1 MTDDE
6 GLSVREAV
14 EWCGSGVTR
23 EITRLRS
30 STAISRTVLENHVSD
45 ERGWPGRDRRETLP
59 ITRILSSGWASV
71 VRLSVVAWCKNNM
84 EGRLAMKLRWIDSN
98 GVSNHDL
105 AELPDLRQRTDG
117 FLWLD
122 IPEWSDDA
130 ETLLADEFKFH
141 PMAISESRNRN
152 HIPRLH
158 VYPHHWFI
166 VVHAPEIGAR
176 GHVHYLELD
185 QFVGENFLVTVH
197 GPISPKV
204 ALEAALRET
213 NAVAARMESGRLH
226 PTSPFGLTYAIVST
240 IARRESDMV
249 AEIAREVGLMEQR
262 VMADEDEKD
271 PQAFLSQLFAARHEL
286 LTIKT
291 MASQGSEIYRR
302 AIKLTT
308 FAPPEGLELMK
319 DVLDQY
325 ETVAHISDSQLVFLM
340 GVTEFYRA
348 RTDTKMTIAAER
360 LAIIA
365 AITLPITSLSSVVG
379 MNVIVN
385 ESTRWIPLAIL
396 LLIMLGISL
405 TLLRW
410 ARKQGWW

>member
-1 MTDDE
+1 
-6 GLSVREAV
+6 
-14 EWCGSGVTR
+14 
-23 EITRLRS
+23 
-30 STAISRTVLENHVSD
+30 
-45 ERGWPGRDRRETLP
+45 
-59 ITRILSSGWASV
+59 
-71 VRLSVVAWCKNNM
+71 
-84 EGRLAMKLRWIDSN
+84 MKLRWIDSG
-98 GVSNHDL
+98 GVSARDL

-122 IPEWSDDA
+122 IPEWGDDA
-130 ETLLADEFKFH
+130 EAMLADEFGFH

-158 VYPHHWFI
+158 VYPHHVFI

-185 QFVGENFLVTVH
+185 QFVGEDFLVTIH
-197 GPISPKV
+197 GPLSPKV
-204 ALEAALRET
+204 PLEAALRET
-213 NAVAARMESGRLH
+213 TAVAARMENGRLH
-226 PTSPFGLTYAIVST
+226 PTSPFGLTYAIVSS
-240 IARRESDMV
+240 IARREAEMV

-262 VMADEDEKD
+262 VMAEDDEKD
-271 PQAFLSQLFAARHEL
+271 PQKFLSQLFAARHEL

-308 FAPPEGLELMK
+308 FAPPEGLGLMQ

-360 LAIIA
+360 LAVIA
-365 AITLPITSLSSVVG
+365 AVTLPITSLSSVIG

-385 ESTRWIPLAIL
+385 ESTRWIPLTIL
-396 LLIMLGISL
+396 LLIMLTISVI
-405 TLLRW
+405 LLRW
-410 ARKQGWW
+410 AHKQGWW

>member
-1 MTDDE
+1 
-6 GLSVREAV
+6 
-14 EWCGSGVTR
+14 
-23 EITRLRS
+23 
-30 STAISRTVLENHVSD
+30 
-45 ERGWPGRDRRETLP
+45 
-59 ITRILSSGWASV
+59 
-71 VRLSVVAWCKNNM
+71 M
-84 EGRLAMKLRWIDSN
+84 ELRWIDAK

-105 AELPDLRQRTDG
+105 AELPALRQRTDG

-122 IPEWSDDA
+122 IPEWSDEA
-130 ETLLADEFKFH
+130 EALLTNEFDFH

-152 HIPRLH
+152 HVPRLH
-158 VYPHHWFI
+158 VYPHHVFI

-185 QFVGENFLVTVH
+185 QFVGEDFLVTVH
-197 GPISPKV
+197 GPLNPKV
-204 ALEAALRET
+204 PLEAALRET
-213 NAVAARMESGRLH
+213 DAVAARMDSGRLH
-226 PTSPFGLTYAIVST
+226 PTSPFGLTYAIVSS
-240 IARRESDMV
+240 IARRESEMV

-262 VMADEDEKD
+262 VMAEVDED
-271 PQAFLSQLFAARHEL
+271 PQNFLSELFAARHEL

-291 MASQGSEIYRR
+291 MATQGSEIYRR

-360 LAIIA
+360 LAVIA
-365 AITLPITSLSSVVG
+365 AVTLPITSLSSVIG

-385 ESTRWIPLAIL
+385 ESTRWVPLTIL
-396 LLIMLGISL
+396 LLIMLIDLADPAALGPQAGLVVICRL
-405 TLLRW
+405 VRI
-410 ARKQGWW
+410 

>member
-1 MTDDE
+1 
-6 GLSVREAV
+6 
-14 EWCGSGVTR
+14 
-23 EITRLRS
+23 
-30 STAISRTVLENHVSD
+30 
-45 ERGWPGRDRRETLP
+45 
-59 ITRILSSGWASV
+59 
-71 VRLSVVAWCKNNM
+71 
-84 EGRLAMKLRWIDSN
+84 MKLRWIDSE
-98 GVSNHDL
+98 GVSAHDM
-105 AELPDLRQRTDG
+105 AELPTLQARTDG

-122 IPEWSDDA
+122 IPEWGDDA
-130 ETLLADEFKFH
+130 EAMLADEFKFH

-185 QFVGENFLVTVH
+185 QFVGENFLVTIH
-197 GPISPKV
+197 GPLSPKV
-204 ALEAALRET
+204 PLEAALRET
-213 NAVAARMESGRLH
+213 NAVAARMEAGRLR

-240 IARRESDMV
+240 IARREAEMV

-262 VMADEDEKD
+262 VMGEDDEKD
-271 PQAFLSQLFAARHEL
+271 PQKFLSQLFAARHEL

-308 FAPPEGLELMK
+308 FAPPEGLGLMQ

-360 LAIIA
+360 LAVIA
-365 AITLPITSLSSVVG
+365 AITLPITSLSSVLG

-396 LLIMLGISL
+396 LLIMLTISVV
-405 TLLRW
+405 LLRW
-410 ARKQGWW
+410 AHKQGWW